1 MSKYT
6 IDLSYE
12 MVDHII
18 VEQLRDTWDTFKRD
32 LGANHHIFVWDDQ
45 EADDVEIQKHIDA
58 LSGSN
63 TVVMVA
69 LGANIKILFKL
80 RAVQR
85 RATLG
90 TFTPQTFWNLTGF

>member
-45 EADDVEIQKHIDA
+45 EADDVEIQNHIDA
-58 LSGSN
+58 LE
-63 TVVMVA
+63 VA
-69 LGANIKILFKL
+69 LKWYS
-80 RAVQR
+80 
-85 RATLG
+85 
-90 TFTPQTFWNLTGF
+90 TPDQLVEMGLKDDA